1 MNVNPYDPPNSPPAG
16 GRANQARQR
25 RVEVRLIS
33 LAFIAAWFVSIAM
46 IAFPALNA
54 TLRPR
59 FGSSL
64 HLLVLPIAHL
74 GYYSWR
80 RSWMSLLGAS
90 YTTGAIA
97 VWGGLLIWLSGTVD
111 VVTNPHTDRLHSA
124 YFFTTIPFL
133 AASIYLASLA
143 WSMRAHSPTSPP
155 PTVG

>member
-1 MNVNPYDPPNSPPAG
+1 MNANPYDPPNSPPVG
-16 GRANQARQR
+16 DSANWARQR
-25 RVEVRLIS
+25 RVEVWLIS

-46 IAFPALNA
+46 ITFPTLNA

-64 HLLVLPIAHL
+64 QLLFLPVAHL
-74 GYYSWR
+74 SFYLWR
-80 RSWMSLLGAS
+80 SSWMSLLGAS

-97 VWGGLLIWLSGTVD
+97 IWGGLQIWLFGTVD
-111 VVTNPHTDRLHSA
+111 VVTNPHTERLHSA
-124 YFFTTIPFL
+124 YFFTTIPFV